1 VYRAVLF
8 FRVVLKPQTHTRMP
22 RLWTRTTQL
31 LSLPAGGLLG
41 APNRHL
47 RLHITHAMSQA
58 TRPSPQ
64 RPAPPL
70 SVIRYVPSP
79 AMHVAHLS
87 APPPPALLSHF
98 LSSPARAHTNGSLT
112 LPLLLLRPAHDTPL
126 RNCSPL
132 PPHHTHSTT
141 STFSST
147 HTQHY
152 FVPLSR
158 SLTHKRA
165 H

>member
-1 VYRAVLF
+1 MSARCCVACGSL
-8 FRVVLKPQTHTRMP
+8 LSCTHKPQTLTRMP

-31 LSLPAGGLLG
+31 PSLPAGGLLG

-98 LSSPARAHTNGSLT
+98 PLLSCTRAHNRQPHAAAAAAASRTRHT
-112 LPLLLLRPAHDTPL
+112 PEKLLSPSATPQ
-126 RNCSPL
+126 
-132 PPHHTHSTT
+132 HSTT

-147 HTQHY
+147 HTTL
-152 FVPLSR
+152 FCAAFALS
-158 SLTHKRA
+158 HP
-165 H
+165 